1 MKKIA
6 IITGGESKEREI
18 SLLSAKNMCENLNSS
33 LYEVKVYIFPEEKQS
48 FLEEYDQYD
57 LIIPMIHGIGGEDG
71 AITAFLEF
79 VGKKYLFSTSGV
91 HKLCLNKYL
100 SGLLVKNSGF
110 LTPKTFLV
118 RNIQDLE
125 NISYQGKIFVKPCNG
140 GSSVDNGVFANIDKA
155 QNLVEKIL
163 SYDEVLIQEF
173 IVKQREFS
181 VSITNDFDKKPEI
194 LAISEVITQ
203 KEIFDYDAKYKA
215 DGAVEIVHADLDT
228 GLKNEIEKIALAL
241 YTLFQVKTFAR
252 IDMIYENEKLYF
264 LEINT
269 IPGFTAMSFVPQAI
283 LSSGK
288 SIGEFLE
295 EVINVN
301 FID

>member
-57 LIIPMIHGIGGEDG
+57 LIIPMIHGIWWEDW

-79 VGKKYLFSTSGV
+79 VWKKYLFSTSGV

-100 SGLLVKNSGF
+100 SWLLVKNSWF

-125 NISYQGKIFVKPCNG
+125 NISYQWKIFVKPCNG
-140 GSSVDNGVFANIDKA
+140 WSSVDNWVFANIDKA

-269 IPGFTAMSFVPQAI
+269 IPWFTAMSFVPQAI
-283 LSSGK
+283 LSSWK
-288 SIGEFLE
+288 SIWEFLE